1 MDIHRPGIRERR
13 LPFALGVVL
22 ALAFYA
28 VVSAGVVVVILLQL
42 RSDTLASSQNILTA
56 FAQLSDEQTTRTF
69 QNVEHVVDAVEATLA
84 AAPPAV
90 FASVEQMNA
99 SLRVL
104 TADRPF
110 IRVIAV
116 LDGDGRVVFSSDDSA
131 AGMDLSGRAYFQ
143 EGADHPAGGLHIGT
157 PVHARIT
164 QGWILPATR
173 SLRLLNGTFAG
184 LIVVTINPLFF
195 DQVWTVEKTL
205 KGQATAL
212 WSTTGAMV
220 MRSPL
225 VEQAMGNATLNPEL
239 MGRLQAGNSQGLF
252 EVTST
257 VDGERRLVAYR
268 RLTAFPA
275 FVITVTQSVDRAL
288 APWRQ
293 IARLSAAAWAIT
305 LAILCALAAWLIIEW
320 KARRAEQTR
329 YQTLFDANAYPMAV
343 IDRDAH
349 RFLAVNDAALRLYGW
364 SREETLSMSASRL
377 YLPEDLHRLSAMGPD
392 GGSDRA
398 RNIKGHRHLTR
409 NGTIID
415 VEMQSR
421 PILFGDMRATLVTTQ
436 NVTGRIRAEQKRHA
450 GELELR
456 QSQERYRTL
465 FNAAPYA
472 VIVSDRA
479 TLRML
484 AVNDAAATLYGWSR
498 DEMLGMT
505 VDELYRPKDRPSAAR
520 RRQGF
525 APDVTLFFQGLRH
538 RRRDG
543 TKISVE
549 MTVRM
554 IDYLGRSAA
563 LTMVTDVSAR
573 LRLEQA
579 REVAEDQLR
588 QAQKMEVVGQ
598 LTGGIAHDFN
608 NLLTVILA
616 NADEVQEE
624 MGLEP
629 RVKARLEQIAGA
641 VLRASELT
649 SQLLAFSRKQALH
662 PLPTDLNE
670 LVTTTSK
677 LLRRTLGGQVE
688 LVLDLA
694 AGLWTVDID
703 RAQLETALINLCVN
717 ARDALPDGGSLRI
730 QSRNIACDSTAASK
744 APDTDAQDLVRL
756 SVTDTGT
763 GMPPDVLAKVF
774 EPFFTT
780 KDVGKGSGLGL
791 SMVYGFIKQSG
802 GTIRIDSQVGH
813 GTTVNLYLPRSRG
826 QAEKTPAPT
835 GPALPTGRERILV
848 VEDELQVRASVMRQL
863 ASLGYNVQAEADG
876 AAGLAACEAA
886 TTPFDLLLTDVV
898 MPGRLNGKALGEEVA
913 RRWPATVVAYMS
925 GHSEGAV
932 VSRHAALERLLAKP
946 FRKHELAQFVREALD
961 ARATA
966 SAGS

>member
-239 MGRLQAGNSQGLF
+239 MGRLQAG
-252 EVTST
+252 
-257 VDGERRLVAYR
+257 
-268 RLTAFPA
+268 
-275 FVITVTQSVDRAL
+275 
-288 APWRQ
+288 
-293 IARLSAAAWAIT
+293 
-305 LAILCALAAWLIIEW
+305 
-320 KARRAEQTR
+320 
-329 YQTLFDANAYPMAV
+329 
-343 IDRDAH
+343 
-349 RFLAVNDAALRLYGW
+349 
-364 SREETLSMSASRL
+364 TLSMSASRL

>member
-69 QNVEHVVDAVEATLA
+69 QNVEHVVDTVEATLA
-84 AAPPAV
+84 AAPPAA

-99 SLRVL
+99 SLRML

-131 AGMDLSGRAYFQ
+131 TGMDLSGRAYFQ

-239 MGRLQAGNSQGLF
+239 MGRLQAG
-252 EVTST
+252 
-257 VDGERRLVAYR
+257 
-268 RLTAFPA
+268 
-275 FVITVTQSVDRAL
+275 
-288 APWRQ
+288 
-293 IARLSAAAWAIT
+293 
-305 LAILCALAAWLIIEW
+305 
-320 KARRAEQTR
+320 
-329 YQTLFDANAYPMAV
+329 
-343 IDRDAH
+343 
-349 RFLAVNDAALRLYGW
+349 
-364 SREETLSMSASRL
+364 TLSMSASRL